1 MNDQALVHIVDNDET
16 VRRSLDFLLST
27 AGYSTRQ
34 WTSGNDFLKHVDK
47 SVPAC
52 VLLDVRMP
60 GIDGLEVQ
68 KLMPEAGLEFPVII
82 ITGHG
87 DIAMAVQAMHNGA
100 TDFITKPFE
109 RELLLQSIDRAF
121 EHIANRESLQER
133 LHWALSQIGKLTDRE
148 REVLDGLAC
157 GYPNKTIAYDLGIS
171 ARTVEVYRAN
181 IMSKMNV
188 SNFAEALRIAFAGNL
203 GCDEIWRETH
213 GLSAKIPANSH
224 ATASH
229 SS

>member
-100 TDFITKPFE
+100 TDFIT
-109 RELLLQSIDRAF
+109 
-121 EHIANRESLQER
+121 
-133 LHWALSQIGKLTDRE
+133 
-148 REVLDGLAC
+148 
-157 GYPNKTIAYDLGIS
+157 
-171 ARTVEVYRAN
+171 
-181 IMSKMNV
+181 
-188 SNFAEALRIAFAGNL
+188 
-203 GCDEIWRETH
+203 
-213 GLSAKIPANSH
+213 
-224 ATASH
+224 
-229 SS
+229 